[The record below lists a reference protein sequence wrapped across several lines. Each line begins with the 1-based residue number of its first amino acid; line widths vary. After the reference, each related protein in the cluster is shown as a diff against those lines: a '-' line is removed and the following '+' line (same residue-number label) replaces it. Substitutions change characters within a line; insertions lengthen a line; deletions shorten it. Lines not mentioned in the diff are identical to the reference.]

1 MVDILGTNS
10 VGRERPD
17 NLQVDEL
24 TASASGRSTWQRA
37 SRLAICRL
45 VFITNEG
52 ISKKQLEYFIYQKG
66 DE

>member
-24 TASASGRSTWQRA
+24 TASGRSTWQRA
-37 SRLAICRL
+37 SRLAIRRL
-45 VFITNEG
+45 VFKFKE
-52 ISKKQLEYFIYQKG
+52 QFILDKMFLLQMKVSQTSN
-66 DE
+66 

>member
-24 TASASGRSTWQRA
+24 TASGRSTWQRA